1 MIRTPEGSEIELTG
15 QPQVFT
21 ETTEPG
27 IYTLI
32 SEGQEISFAVNL
44 ADSESETKPLEIER
58 LKQFDIATGTV
69 PTQAEELQ
77 KMRQLR
83 DAELEQRQ
91 KIWKWMIVAVLVL
104 LGVETLLAAQ
114 RTSQP
119 SQEAG
124 DLA

>member
-15 QPQVFT
+15 QTQVFT

-44 ADSESETKPLEIER
+44 ADPESETQPLGIER